1 MHIREAFLCTA
12 RFQIFC
18 FNVGYSPFSLGISL
32 HIRRADLSMQR
43 NLGVRKCDG
52 GADSLD
58 GTGGL
63 AGRIGRNYRLR
74 NVLSRNYWLCNEE
87 VLVVLGLESGLSW
100 VSEIGLRDG

>member
-1 MHIREAFLCTA
+1 MHIREK
-12 RFQIFC
+12 RFCAPRASKSFALMSVAALLAWGLACISVVQIFPC
-18 FNVGYSPFSLGISL
+18 SVISGCESVMEVQTRL
-32 HIRRADLSMQR
+32 MGL
-43 NLGVRKCDG
+43 
-52 GADSLD
+52 
-58 GTGGL
+58 GL